1 MRLELDV
8 RRAME
13 VALARHENFVIR
25 GRDGSL
31 DYHTEEKKLKK
42 GLGDRALGLVVK
54 GMDLVLKRN
63 LRKDGSDP
71 V

>member
-1 MRLELDV
+1 MRLQPDV
-8 RRAME
+8 RRAKE

-31 DYHTEEKKLKK
+31 DYHTEEKKLKRS
-42 GLGDRALGLVVK
+42 LGDRALGLVVK
-54 GMDLVLKRN
+54 GIDLVSKQN
-63 LRKDGSDP
+63 PRKEGRDS